1 MARCSGRRATV
12 AVAGAEPALANREGT
27 TQTAAIMPPNFAK
40 KDWREPAE
48 LTVCL
53 RFKVGPKKRNHYPN
67 VKQNFL
73 PNTPEINY

>member
-1 MARCSGRRATV
+1 
-12 AVAGAEPALANREGT
+12 
-27 TQTAAIMPPNFAK
+27 MPPNFAK

-53 RFKVGPKKRNHYPN
+53 RFKVGPKKRSHSPN
-67 VKQNFL
+67 VKQIFP